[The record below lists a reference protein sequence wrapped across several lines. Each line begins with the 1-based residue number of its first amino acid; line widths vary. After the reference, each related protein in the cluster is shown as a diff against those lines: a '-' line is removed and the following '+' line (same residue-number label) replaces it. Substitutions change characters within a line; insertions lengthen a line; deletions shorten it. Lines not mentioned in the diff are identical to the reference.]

1 MLWGREEF
9 CLASR
14 IETEVERIVEELID
28 GSPLEL
34 VAVDYVKE
42 RDWYLR
48 VFIDKEGGIEIDD
61 CQELSGRLEEILD
74 AEDLIKTSYILEVSS
89 PGLDRELKKPKDF
102 QREQGRMVD
111 VSLFAPL
118 DGEKVITGELRAYD
132 GENVTVDERVVPM
145 SKVAKVNLHI
155 DF

>member
-1 MLWGREEF
+1 M
-9 CLASR
+9 ASS
-14 IETEVERIVEELID
+14 IENEVERIVEELIA

-34 VAVDYVKE
+34 VAVDYVRE

-74 AEDLIKTSYILEVSS
+74 ARDLIRTSYILEVSS

-102 QREQGRMVD
+102 QREQGKLVD

-118 DGEKVITGELRAYD
+118 DGEKVITGQLKSYD
-132 GENVTVDERVVPM
+132 GENVTVDERVIPM
-145 SKVAKVNLHI
+145 DKVAKVNLHI

>member
-1 MLWGREEF
+1 M
-9 CLASR
+9 ASR
-14 IETEVERIVEELID
+14 IETEVERIVEELIA

-61 CQELSGRLEEILD
+61 CQELSGRLEEVLD
-74 AEDLIKTSYILEVSS
+74 AEDMIKTSYILEVSS

-118 DGEKVITGELRAYD
+118 DGEKVITGELGAYD
-132 GENVTVDERVVPM
+132 GENVTVGERVIPM
-145 SKVAKVNLHI
+145 NKVAKVNLHI

>member
-1 MLWGREEF
+1 M
-9 CLASR
+9 ASR
-14 IETEVERIVEELID
+14 IENEVESIVEELIA

-34 VAVDYVKE
+34 VAVDYVRE

-74 AEDLIKTSYILEVSS
+74 ARDLIRTSYILEVSS

-102 QREQGRMVD
+102 QREQGKLVD

-118 DGEKVITGELRAYD
+118 DGEKVITGQLKSYD
-132 GENVTVDERVVPM
+132 GESVTVDERVIPM
-145 SKVAKVNLHI
+145 DKVAKVNLHI

>member
-1 MLWGREEF
+1 M
-9 CLASR
+9 ASR

-61 CQELSGRLEEILD
+61 CQELSGRLEEVLD

-118 DGEKVITGELRAYD
+118 EGEKVITGELKAYD

>member
-1 MLWGREEF
+1 M
-9 CLASR
+9 ASR
-14 IETEVERIVEELID
+14 IETEVERIVEELIE

-61 CQELSGRLEEILD
+61 CQELSGRLEEVLD

-111 VSLFAPL
+111 VSLLAPL
-118 DGEKVITGELRAYD
+118 EGEKVITGELKAYD
-132 GENVTVDERVVPM
+132 GENVTVDERVIPM

>member
-1 MLWGREEF
+1 M
-9 CLASR
+9 ASR
-14 IETEVERIVEELID
+14 IENEVESIVEQLIA

-34 VAVDYVKE
+34 VAVDYVRE

-74 AEDLIKTSYILEVSS
+74 ARDLIRTSYILEVSS

-102 QREQGRMVD
+102 QREQGKLVD

-118 DGEKVITGELRAYD
+118 DGEKVITGQLKSYD
-132 GENVTVDERVVPM
+132 GENVTVDERVIPM
-145 SKVAKVNLHI
+145 DKVAKVNLHI

>member
-1 MLWGREEF
+1 M
-9 CLASR
+9 ASR
-14 IETEVERIVEELID
+14 IENEVERIVEELIA

-34 VAVDYVKE
+34 VAVDYVRE

-74 AEDLIKTSYILEVSS
+74 ARDLIRTSYILEVSS

-102 QREQGRMVD
+102 QREQGKLVD

-118 DGEKVITGELRAYD
+118 DGEKVITGQLKSYD
-132 GENVTVDERVVPM
+132 GENVTVDERVIPM
-145 SKVAKVNLHI
+145 DNVVKVILHI

>member
-1 MLWGREEF
+1 M
-9 CLASR
+9 ASR
-14 IETEVERIVEELID
+14 IENEVESIVEELIA

-34 VAVDYVKE
+34 VAVDYVRE

-102 QREQGRMVD
+102 QREQGKMVD

-118 DGEKVITGELRAYD
+118 DGAKGITGELKGYD
-132 GENVTVDERVVPM
+132 GENVTVDEQVIPM
-145 SKVAKVNLHI
+145 EKVAKVNLHI

>member
-1 MLWGREEF
+1 M
-9 CLASR
+9 ASR
-14 IETEVERIVEELID
+14 IENEVERIVEELIA

-34 VAVDYVKE
+34 VAVDYVRE

-74 AEDLIKTSYILEVSS
+74 ARDLIRTSYILEVSS

-102 QREQGRMVD
+102 QREQGKLVD

-118 DGEKVITGELRAYD
+118 DGEKVITGELKGYD
-132 GENVTVDERVVPM
+132 GENVTVDEQVIPM
-145 SKVAKVNLHI
+145 EKVAKVNLHI

>member
-1 MLWGREEF
+1 M
-9 CLASR
+9 ASR
-14 IETEVERIVEELID
+14 IENEVESIVEELIA

-34 VAVDYVKE
+34 VAVDYVRE

-74 AEDLIKTSYILEVSS
+74 ARDLIRTSYILEVSS

-102 QREQGRMVD
+102 QREQGKMVD

-118 DGEKVITGELRAYD
+118 DGKKLITGELTSYD
-132 GENVTVDERVVPM
+132 GENITVAEQVIPM
-145 SKVAKVNLHI
+145 DKVAKVNLHI

>member
-1 MLWGREEF
+1 M
-9 CLASR
+9 ASR

>member
-1 MLWGREEF
+1 M
-9 CLASR
+9 ASR
-14 IETEVERIVEELID
+14 IENEVERIVEELIA

-34 VAVDYVKE
+34 VAVDYVRE

-74 AEDLIKTSYILEVSS
+74 ARDLIRTSYILEVSS

-102 QREQGRMVD
+102 QREQGKLVD

-118 DGEKVITGELRAYD
+118 DGEKVITGQLKSYD
-132 GENVTVDERVVPM
+132 GENVTVDERVIPM
-145 SKVAKVNLHI
+145 DKVAKVNLHI

>member
-1 MLWGREEF
+1 M
-9 CLASR
+9 ASR
-14 IETEVERIVEELID
+14 IENEVESIVEELIA

-34 VAVDYVKE
+34 VAVDYVRE

-102 QREQGRMVD
+102 QREQGKLVD

-118 DGEKVITGELRAYD
+118 DGEKVITGQLKSYD
-132 GENVTVDERVVPM
+132 GENVTVDERVIPM
-145 SKVAKVNLHI
+145 DKVAKVNLHI

>member
-1 MLWGREEF
+1 MSKVTEKVEALARPVIEDEGCELWSVEYVRE
-9 CLASR
+9 A
-14 IETEVERIVEELID
+14 
-28 GSPLEL
+28 GS
-34 VAVDYVKE
+34 
-42 RDWYLR
+42 WYLR

-74 AEDLIKTSYILEVSS
+74 ARDLIRTSYILEVSS

-102 QREQGRMVD
+102 QREQGKLVD

-118 DGEKVITGELRAYD
+118 DGEKVITGQLKSYD
-132 GENVTVDERVVPM
+132 GENVTVDERVIPM
-145 SKVAKVNLHI
+145 DKVAKVNLHI

>member
-1 MLWGREEF
+1 M
-9 CLASR
+9 ASR
-14 IETEVERIVEELID
+14 IENEVESIVEELIA

-34 VAVDYVKE
+34 VAVDYVRE

-74 AEDLIKTSYILEVSS
+74 ARDLIRTSYILEVSS

-102 QREQGRMVD
+102 QREQGKLVD

-118 DGEKVITGELRAYD
+118 DGEKVITGQLKSYD
-132 GENVTVDERVVPM
+132 GENVTVDERVIPM
-145 SKVAKVNLHI
+145 DKVAKVNLHI

>member
-1 MLWGREEF
+1 M
-9 CLASR
+9 ASR
-14 IETEVERIVEELID
+14 IENEVESIVEELIA

-34 VAVDYVKE
+34 VAVDYVRE

-74 AEDLIKTSYILEVSS
+74 ARDLIRTSYILEVSS

-102 QREQGRMVD
+102 QREQGKLVD

-118 DGEKVITGELRAYD
+118 DGEKVITGQLKSYD
-132 GENVTVDERVVPM
+132 GENVTVDDRVIPM
-145 SKVAKVNLHI
+145 DNVAKVNLHI
-155 DF
+155 DC

>member
-1 MLWGREEF
+1 M
-9 CLASR
+9 ASR

-61 CQELSGRLEEILD
+61 CQELSGRLEEVLD

-89 PGLDRELKKPKDF
+89 PGLDRELKKLKDF

-118 DGEKVITGELRAYD
+118 EGEKVITGELKAYD
-132 GENVTVDERVVPM
+132 GENVTVDERVIPM

>member
-1 MLWGREEF
+1 M
-9 CLASR
+9 ASR

-61 CQELSGRLEEILD
+61 CQELSGRLEEVLD

-118 DGEKVITGELRAYD
+118 EGEKVITGELKAYD
-132 GENVTVDERVVPM
+132 GENVTVDERVIPM